1 MTHLIRWFAGL
12 CLSLLVAVPLAL
24 AVEVS
29 EADVKKA
36 IQAFETKDPSIKTHF
51 KSAHG
56 YAVFPDIGK
65 TGVIVGGSG
74 GDAAVYERGK
84 RIGSAEVSQLSIGAQ
99 VGIQH
104 YRQVI
109 FFQDKAALDRFRA
122 NKLEFDANASAVIAK
137 SGASSGASYR
147 KGVLVV
153 TSPISGAM
161 LEAAVG
167 GQKFTFQPM
176 MKKK

>member
-1 MTHLIRWFAGL
+1 MTQLIRWFAGV
-12 CLSLLVAVPLAL
+12 CVSFVAIVPMAQ

-29 EADVKKA
+29 EADVKKT
-36 IQAFETKDPSIKTHF
+36 IQAFEQKDPSIKKHF

-84 RIGSAEVSQLSIGAQ
+84 RIGTAEVSQLSIGAQ
-99 VGIQH
+99 VGIEH
-104 YRQVI
+104 YREVI
-109 FFQDKAALDRFRA
+109 FFQNKAALDRFRA
-122 NKLEFDANASAVIAK
+122 NKLEFDANASAVIAT

-167 GQKFTFQPM
+167 GQKFTFHPM

>member
-1 MTHLIRWFAGL
+1 MTTLIRWFAGV
-12 CLSLLVAVPLAL
+12 CLSFVVAVPMAL

-29 EADVKKA
+29 AADVKKT
-36 IQAFETKDPSIKTHF
+36 IQVFETKDPSIKKHF

-65 TGVIVGGSG
+65 TGVIIGGSG
-74 GDAAVYERGK
+74 GDGAVYERGK
-84 RIGSAEVSQLSIGAQ
+84 RIGSVEVSQLSIGAT

-109 FFQDKAALDRFRA
+109 FFQDKAALDRFRS

-137 SGASSGASYR
+137 SGAASAANYSN
-147 KGVLVV
+147 GVLVF
-153 TSPISGAM
+153 TSPTSGAM
-161 LEAAVG
+161 LEASIG
-167 GQKFTFQPM
+167 GQKFTFHPM
-176 MKKK
+176 MKK